1 MQFCALMRAIS
12 PIGRFRRPW
21 LALVALGTLPVGGS
35 FGATASTTQN
45 LNALIHAI
53 GKLSVP
59 ASVAMTPNV
68 NKFSPFSASL
78 PVSYRA
84 RSTSAG
90 GGAITVRVTSDF
102 SPTGGP
108 SAAAAALTYTCA
120 SATLGTPCSGTQTA
134 STILQTPVLTLPAS
148 ACTGGGGACSA
159 QDPNTVNLSFSLAD
173 DPGYATGSY
182 SAKLTFTISAT

>member
-1 MQFCALMRAIS
+1 MCTAS

-21 LALVALGTLPVGGS
+21 LALVGLAILPVGGS
-35 FGATASTTQN
+35 FGSTASTTQN
-45 LNALIHAI
+45 LHALIYAI
-53 GKLSVP
+53 AKLSVP

-68 NKFSPFSASL
+68 NRFSPFSASL

-90 GGAITVRVTSDF
+90 GGAITMKVTSDF
-102 SPTGGP
+102 SPSGGP
-108 SAAAAALTYTCA
+108 SAGAAALTYTCG

-134 STILQTPVLTLPAS
+134 STTLQTPVLTLPAS

-159 QDPNTVNLSFSLAD
+159 QDPNIVNLSFSLTD